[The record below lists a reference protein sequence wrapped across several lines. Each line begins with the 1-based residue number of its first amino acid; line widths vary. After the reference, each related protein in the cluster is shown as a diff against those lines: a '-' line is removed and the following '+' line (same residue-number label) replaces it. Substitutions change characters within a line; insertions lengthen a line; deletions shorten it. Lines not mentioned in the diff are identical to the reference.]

1 MNPALLIVVA
11 LGATPAAVVDQPIL
25 GLARCHFESATGST
39 ASLTR
44 SGLRDRFLEL
54 MKTTARNHRPLA
66 DPAAVVPA
74 LVRLDEDLRRT
85 RTLSFSERR
94 RKHLAIRGRLTDI
107 LPRLQ
112 RKQREFTRVRSR
124 RRPTIPGKFLAGPAD
139 ERAAGER
146 AAGELISLIQDTIAP
161 DSWDVRSGKGTIRYY
176 PNFHV
181 LVVRNTAEVHRQ
193 IGGTLK
199 QIKK

>member
-25 GLARCHFESATGST
+25 GLARCRFESATGSA

-85 RTLSFSERR
+85 RTLSFAERR
-94 RKHLAIRGRLTDI
+94 RKHLAIQGRLTDI

-139 ERAAGER
+139 ERAAGE
-146 AAGELISLIQDTIAP
+146 LIALIQDTIAP
-161 DSWDVRSGKGTIRYY
+161 DSWDVRGGKGTIRYY

-199 QIKK
+199 QLKK

>member
-25 GLARCHFESATGST
+25 GLARCRFESATGSA

-54 MKTTARNHRPLA
+54 MKTTVRNHRPLA
-66 DPAAVVPA
+66 DPAVVVPA

-85 RTLSFSERR
+85 RTLSFSERH
-94 RKHLAIRGRLTDI
+94 RKHRSIQGRLRDV

-112 RKQREFTRVRSR
+112 RQQREFSR
-124 RRPTIPGKFLAGPAD
+124 ARLGRRPRPSAGGLLAGPAD
-139 ERAAGER
+139 ERM
-146 AAGELISLIQDTIAP
+146 AGELISLIQDTIAP
-161 DSWDVRSGKGTIRYY
+161 ESWDVRGGKGTIRYY

-199 QIKK
+199 PIKN

>member
-25 GLARCHFESATGST
+25 GLARCRFESATGSA

-66 DPAAVVPA
+66 DPTAVVPA

-85 RTLSFSERR
+85 RALSFAERR

-112 RKQREFTRVRSR
+112 RKQREQREFTRVRSR
-124 RRPTIPGKFLAGPAD
+124 RRPTTPGKFLAGPAD
-139 ERAAGER
+139 ER

-161 DSWDVRSGKGTIRYY
+161 DSWDVRGGKGTIRYY

-181 LVVRNTAEVHRQ
+181 LVIRNTAEVHRQ

-199 QIKK
+199 QLKK